1 MSDIITDRELASRIY
16 DLDTKVYQATGS
28 SLGKT
33 LPAEKEASI
42 NQLIHLMKTD
52 KDKILKQEMILIS
65 NMLKTIE
72 CSHSYKAL
80 AKEYFEL
87 EEALKN
93 FDPKIYYLTSA
104 LGRIEETARPF
115 PKDKKLIICISRQY
129 GCRGQETGIYLAR
142 KTGLPYYDKD
152 ILNKA
157 SKSLGFID
165 DTIADPYD
173 RPDTKDNSVRMP
185 LFTKLGS
192 PSFDKLYFAQ
202 RKVIQKMA
210 EESSCI
216 FLGRCADQLL
226 EQLMIPHISIFLC
239 APLEERIKVEMER
252 SNVDSVQARKNI
264 AGIDR
269 YRSAF
274 YKFYTGKTW
283 GASEQYDAC
292 LNTAFYGVEGSVEL
306 ILHMIHMR
314 LKDTSVN
321 NPGSD
326 K

>member
-104 LGRIEETARPF
+104 
-115 PKDKKLIICISRQY
+115 
-129 GCRGQETGIYLAR
+129 
-142 KTGLPYYDKD
+142 
-152 ILNKA
+152 
-157 SKSLGFID
+157 
-165 DTIADPYD
+165 
-173 RPDTKDNSVRMP
+173 
-185 LFTKLGS
+185 
-192 PSFDKLYFAQ
+192 
-202 RKVIQKMA
+202 
-210 EESSCI
+210 
-216 FLGRCADQLL
+216 
-226 EQLMIPHISIFLC
+226 
-239 APLEERIKVEMER
+239 
-252 SNVDSVQARKNI
+252 
-264 AGIDR
+264 
-269 YRSAF
+269 
-274 YKFYTGKTW
+274 TW
-283 GASEQYDAC
+283 AY
-292 LNTAFYGVEGSVEL
+292 
-306 ILHMIHMR
+306 
-314 LKDTSVN
+314 
-321 NPGSD
+321 
-326 K
+326 